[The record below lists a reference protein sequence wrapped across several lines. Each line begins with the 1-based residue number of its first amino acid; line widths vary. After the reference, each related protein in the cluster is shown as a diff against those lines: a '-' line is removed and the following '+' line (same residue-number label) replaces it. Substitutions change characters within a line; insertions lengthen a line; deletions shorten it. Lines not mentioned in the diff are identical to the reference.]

1 MIIQLLLVP
10 ALVIAVVTSL
20 RSRTSLRG
28 QARRKIFACGTV
40 VAGVLAV
47 LFPGTLQALADWTG
61 VTRGTDL
68 LLYVLALVI
77 IYQVGSSSVR
87 FREQEARL
95 VVLARQVALAD
106 AALRHVEAQQQV
118 RQSQADARVQ
128 APAQVQPQA
137 RPALPRHTA
146 SQQPARQT
154 PVAAHQRVQNSATAR

>member
-10 ALVIAVVTSL
+10 ALVIAVVSSL

-28 QARRKIFACGTV
+28 QARRKIIAFLTV

-47 LFPGTLQALADWTG
+47 LFPDTLQSLADWTG

-77 IYQVGSSSVR
+77 IYLVGSTSAR

-95 VVLARQVALAD
+95 VLLARQVALAD
-106 AALRHVEAQQQV
+106 AALRHVEAQQARTQ
-118 RQSQADARVQ
+118 QAADDA
-128 APAQVQPQA
+128 
-137 RPALPRHTA
+137 AL
-146 SQQPARQT
+146 S
-154 PVAAHQRVQNSATAR
+154 AAHQRVQRPAVTR